1 MSESVHVLN
10 GDAFVHDAVELMI
23 KHDVSCLP
31 VSLGQGPMGI
41 VTERDILSRI
51 IVPGRDSRR
60 VKMKEIM
67 STPLIMGKVSMSI
80 REAAKKMNDNNIRH
94 LVIVDDKL
102 TVKGL
107 VTTSDIIKWM
117 ATNADA
123 LGDLQKYPPK

>member
-1 MSESVHVLN
+1 
-10 GDAFVHDAVELMI
+10 
-23 KHDVSCLP
+23 
-31 VSLGQGPMGI
+31 MGI

-107 VTTSDIIKWM
+107 VTTTDIIKWM